1 MSETQAPAR
10 ATRTKTAEREAFSD
24 DMIARVIEVTE
35 QRLATRTNPMN
46 LNTFEEIESF
56 AERASRSKMVPKDFQ
71 GKPED
76 IILAVM
82 QGKELGL
89 PPIQAIQSIAMV
101 NGRPS
106 VWGDAVPGLCYA
118 RGLVEDHQETY
129 EGQEGTD
136 GFTAICVVKRKGVAS
151 PKIGRFSQSDA
162 KRAGLYGQAVHGK
175 YPRRMMQWRARHAAF
190 HDAFPDVL
198 RGIGTREI
206 EAEDSVS
213 TPGWSMP
220 PPEKGWFTA
229 TAQKHADGWDDTWF
243 LGVVQKLASETNAW
257 RWLDLLVA
265 CLYDAP
271 TLRDV
276 NEIGDL
282 AVVVTVRESAPDDGK
297 KAIDEAFNNARAELA
312 KKNTPA
318 PVAQTAPASEA
329 ADAGIPQTSG
339 AVGQPVPAE
348 ASPSAEAPAA
358 EDRSTQ
364 SPASAD
370 PAFSVWLVN
379 GEGNELADAD
389 GVFEPFD
396 DPVKFARAYKEVEG
410 NLFPGDLGLF
420 HTANEDNVQWAVSL
434 SEEAAA
440 IFTPAPAPAQN
451 IEPPLKATNPT
462 LPMAMPINPWFI
474 PPPTKSTRA
483 EFTSYVDR
491 FKKLLADAVN
501 VSAIDHLVSV
511 NSVTTERSDFLNS
524 SRLQI
529 KAATEERRK
538 EMAAP
543 PNQATLTSTEELAK
557 FKSEQLMRRVEACKT
572 KAAAAALS
580 KDASLV
586 EDIRWLHAN
595 APDIRKSTAVAMDEF
610 VKGLP

>member
-1 MSETQAPAR
+1 MSETQATAPR
-10 ATRTKTAEREAFSD
+10 TRTKTADQTSITED
-24 DMIARVIEVTE
+24 LIARVIEATE
-35 QRLATRTNPMN
+35 QRLATRPNPMN
-46 LNTFEEIESF
+46 LNTFEEIEAF

-151 PKIGRFSQSDA
+151 PKIGRFSQQDA
-162 KRAGLYGQAVHGK
+162 KRAGLYGQGVHGK

-220 PPEKGWFTA
+220 QPEKGWFTVKA
-229 TAQKHADGWDDTWF
+229 TKQTDGWDDTWF
-243 LGVVQKLASETNAW
+243 RGVVQKLASETNAW

-265 CLYDAP
+265 CLGDAP

-276 NEIGDL
+276 NEISDL
-282 AVVVTVRESAPDDGK
+282 PVVLTVREAAPDDGK
-297 KAIDEAFNNARAELA
+297 KAIDEAFATARAKFNESPVRA
-312 KKNTPA
+312 EDAVHSVAAPGPEGGTDPA
-318 PVAQTAPASEA
+318 P
-329 ADAGIPQTSG
+329 SG
-339 AVGQPVPAE
+339 PSAQPVPAE
-348 ASPSAEAPAA
+348 TPNPAEAPAA
-358 EDRSTQ
+358 EGGSTQ
-364 SPASAD
+364 SPTSAGL
-370 PAFSVWLVN
+370 AFSVWLVD
-379 GEGNELADAD
+379 GEGNELPDSD

-396 DPVKFARAYKEVEG
+396 DPVKFACAYKDAEG
-410 NLFPGDLGLF
+410 SLFPADIELF
-420 HTANEDNVQWAVSL
+420 QRANEDNVQWACNL
-434 SEEAAA
+434 SQEAAA
-440 IFTPAPAPAQN
+440 IFTPPAPLQDN
-451 IEPPLKATNPT
+451 VNPP
-462 LPMAMPINPWFI
+462 LPMAMPVDPWFI

-483 EFTSYVDR
+483 EFSSYEER
-491 FKKLLADAVN
+491 FKKLLAEAANDQ
-501 VSAIDHLVSV
+501 AIDHLVMV
-511 NSVTTERSDFLNS
+511 NSPVTERSDFLNS
-524 SRLQI
+524 TRLKI
-529 KAATEERRK
+529 KAATEDKRK
-538 EMAAP
+538 D
-543 PNQATLTSTEELAK
+543 
-557 FKSEQLMRRVEACKT
+557 LMRPAQAENHEATSRAEKLMLRVKACKT
-572 KAAAAALS
+572 RAEAEALV
-580 KDASLV
+580 KDVDLIA
-586 EDIRWLHAN
+586 DIRWLHAN
-595 APDIRKSTAVAMDEF
+595 APEIRKSTAVAMDEF
-610 VKGLP
+610 VKGLPG